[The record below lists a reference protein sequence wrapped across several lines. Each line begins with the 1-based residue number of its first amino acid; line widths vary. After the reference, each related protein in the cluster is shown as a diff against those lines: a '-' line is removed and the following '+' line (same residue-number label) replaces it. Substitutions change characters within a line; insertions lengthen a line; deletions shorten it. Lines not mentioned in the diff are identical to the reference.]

1 MDWNGAGKGRGGGT
15 VMVGRGS
22 QNRSHG
28 VMMVEMEVQ
37 CKEER
42 GSRCGGV
49 GLERE
54 DMGWK

>member
-28 VMMVEMEVQ
+28 VLMVEM
-37 CKEER
+37 
-42 GSRCGGV
+42 
-49 GLERE
+49 
-54 DMGWK
+54 